1 MEKLDNKPKYS
12 GKFVFE
18 GVMEG
23 GEIEG
28 KRSITFNP
36 PLKVAYTIWE
46 KKDPLTGKE
55 NYTEDFPMIAFTTYD
70 FGLTMETPI
79 DPEHNWLTNGY
90 NGLTKDSSPEDIL
103 MNSLI
108 FDLFHAF
115 CHETQDPN
123 YSHYHFA
130 LVGWLKDRATITDN

>member
-1 MEKLDNKPKYS
+1 MEKKPKYS
-12 GKFVFE
+12 GTFVFE

-23 GEIEG
+23 GEG
-28 KRSITFNP
+28 DRRSITFNP

-46 KKDPLTGKE
+46 KKDPVSGE
-55 NYTEDFPMIAFTTYD
+55 DNYTEDYPMVAFATYD
-70 FGLTMETPI
+70 FGLPMETPL
-79 DPEHNWLTNGY
+79 DPANNWLTNGY

-103 MNSLI
+103 MNSII

-123 YSHYHFA
+123 YAQYHWA
-130 LVGWLKDRATITDN
+130 LVGWLKSRATLKDDGA